1 MSIFQVIAV
10 LFALFMMY
18 VVSIQS
24 KKKTLTVLETNF
36 WYSMWVSF
44 MVIAVFPF
52 LLQGIAGGLHFSR
65 VFDLLVVLAFMVLTF
80 VIITSYFA
88 QKENSKKVSELVRQL
103 ALENPGGYK
112 KKK

>member
-1 MSIFQVIAV
+1 MSIFQVISV

-36 WYSMWVSF
+36 WYTTWISF
-44 MVIAVFPF
+44 MVISIFPF
-52 LLQGIAGGLHFSR
+52 LLQGIAGVLRFSR
-65 VFDLLVVLAFMVLTF
+65 VFDLLVVLALMVLTF

-88 QKENSKKVSELVRQL
+88 QKENTRKLEQLVRQI
-103 ALENPGGYK
+103 ALNDHEK
-112 KKK
+112 KTK